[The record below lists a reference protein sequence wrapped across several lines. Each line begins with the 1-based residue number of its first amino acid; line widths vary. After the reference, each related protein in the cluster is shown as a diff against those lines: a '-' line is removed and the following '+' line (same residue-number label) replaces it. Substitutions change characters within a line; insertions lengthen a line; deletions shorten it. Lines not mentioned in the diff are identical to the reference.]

1 MEMRLT
7 VFPQEE
13 EEEWRQSQATRRGGF
28 PVTVTAAALTKSL
41 LSSTASISS
50 TSIRNPRSFTCV
62 KPLLKALFEALF
74 RAV

>member
-1 MEMRLT
+1 MRLT
-7 VFPQEE
+7 FFSQEE
-13 EEEWRQSQATRRGGF
+13 EDWRQSQATRRGGF

-62 KPLLKALFEALF
+62 KPLLRALFKALF